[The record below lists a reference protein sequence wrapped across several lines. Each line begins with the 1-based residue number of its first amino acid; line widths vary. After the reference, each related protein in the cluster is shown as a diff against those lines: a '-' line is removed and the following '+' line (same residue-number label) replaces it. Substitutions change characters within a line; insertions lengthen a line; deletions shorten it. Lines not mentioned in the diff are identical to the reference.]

1 MTVETEQ
8 EIAALKRIGRIVAQT
23 LSEMQNHLRPGMT
36 TAELDD
42 VGARFLQKHGAQ
54 SAPQLAYDFP
64 AATCISINDQA
75 AHGIPGN
82 RVVRAGDLVNIDVSA
97 ELDGY
102 FADTGASIPVP
113 PVSPR
118 KQKLCQYTKSAL
130 KRALSAARAGKRINE
145 IGWAI
150 EKEAQRGRFQTIRNL
165 GGHGIGR
172 SIHEQPH
179 DIPSY
184 YNRRDSRRLQEGMV
198 LAIEPFLS
206 TGARYVTEEPDGWT
220 LTTPDGSV
228 TAQYEHTVI
237 VTRGA
242 PIMLTVS

>member
-23 LSEMQNHLRPGMT
+23 LQEMQNHVRPGIT

-42 VGARFLQKHGAQ
+42 IGHRFLRRHGAR

-64 AATCISINDQA
+64 AATCISINDQV
-75 AHGIPGN
+75 AHGIPGD
-82 RVVRAGDLVNIDVSA
+82 RKVRAGDLVNIDVSA

-113 PVSPR
+113 PVPAR
-118 KQKLCQYTKSAL
+118 KQKLCRYTRSAL
-130 KRALSAARAGKRINE
+130 KKALGAARAGQRISG

-150 EKEAQRGRFQTIRNL
+150 EKEAGRGRFRTIRNL

-172 SIHEQPH
+172 SIHEPPH

-184 YNRRDSRRLQEGMV
+184 YNRRDTRRLHAGMV
-198 LAIEPFLS
+198 VAIEPFLS
-206 TGARYVTEEPDGWT
+206 TGAAYVTEEPDGWT
-220 LTTPDGSV
+220 LKTPDGSL

-237 VTRGA
+237 ITPGE
-242 PIMLTVS
+242 PIVLTVA